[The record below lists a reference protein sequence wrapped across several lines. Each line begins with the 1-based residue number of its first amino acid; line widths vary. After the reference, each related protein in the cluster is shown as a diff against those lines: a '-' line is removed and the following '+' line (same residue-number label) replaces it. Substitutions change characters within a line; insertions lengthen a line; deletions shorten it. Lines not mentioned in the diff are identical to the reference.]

1 MIPLFTL
8 ISQKSQRQKILSVN
22 EQKKIQLKNLKYMLH
37 HIHSTIKN
45 NKLLIKQNTDT
56 EQEIHTQIV
65 QKAQTINTSTT

>member
-1 MIPLFTL
+1 
-8 ISQKSQRQKILSVN
+8 
-22 EQKKIQLKNLKYMLH
+22 MLH